1 MKKLLN
7 YINDKVFVKIVWL
20 HTTTMLT
27 KITAGLLTTKFIAL
41 FIGAEGLA
49 LIGNLRNFL
58 TSIQSFGTAGLYNA
72 VVKNI
77 GAYKNDLTG
86 LSKVVSTSYYIG
98 FAATLL
104 VSFLCYFNADTINL
118 LLFSERYDYG
128 FVIKILAL
136 ATPFY
141 ALNMFCFSIM
151 NGFAKYK
158 FLMILNIIGQLMGLA
173 VTLYLIYKN
182 HIDGALVAV
191 VIAPSLMF
199 LITLVGILNRRNLMK
214 HIKISA
220 IDYSFLKKF
229 STSAIMAVI
238 TGIALP
244 LILIGIR
251 NYIIEVEGMQYAGYW
266 EAMNRISSYY
276 LLFVNSIMTLYFL
289 PRFSEIDTIKE
300 FRKEIFDFYKTIMP
314 YFALGLV
321 VLYLLRSYIISLLL
335 TEDFKPVADLFFWQ
349 MLGDFVKVMSMVIAY
364 QFIAKRM
371 FVHFV
376 ITQLFLIMMT
386 YFSSIYLVDAFGVE
400 GANIGHFVSYL
411 LYYIMVLL
419 IFGSSLFG
427 VLSEDDHRLSD

>member
-1 MKKLLN
+1 MKKLID
-7 YINDKVFVKIVWL
+7 YINNKVFVKIVWL
-20 HTTTMLT
+20 HSATMLT

-41 FIGAEGLA
+41 FIGAEGMA

-77 GAYKNDLTG
+77 GVYKNDLKN
-86 LSKVVSTSYYIG
+86 LSKVVSTAYYFG
-98 FAATLL
+98 FAATML
-104 VSFLCYFNADTINL
+104 VSFLCYFNAETINIM
-118 LLFSERYDYG
+118 LFSERYNYA

-158 FLMILNIIGQLMGLA
+158 FLMILNIVGQLMGLA

-182 HIDGALVAV
+182 NIDGALVAV

-199 LITLVGILNRRNLMK
+199 LITLVGILNRRNLMNQ
-214 HIKISA
+214 IKIVS
-220 IDYSFLKKF
+220 IDYTILKKF
-229 STSAIMAVI
+229 STYAIMAVV

-251 NYIIEVEGMQYAGYW
+251 NYIIEVEGMKYAGYW

-276 LLFVNSIMTLYFL
+276 LMFINSIMTLYFL
-289 PRFSEIDTIKE
+289 PRFSEIENIKE

-314 YFALGLV
+314 YFAGGLV
-321 VLYLLRSYIISLLL
+321 VIYVLRNYIISFLLVD
-335 TEDFKPVADLFFWQ
+335 DFKPVEDLFFWQ
-349 MLGDFVKVMSMVIAY
+349 LLGDFVKVLSAVIAY

-371 FVHFV
+371 FIHFV
-376 ITQLFLIMMT
+376 ITELFLIIMT
-386 YFSSIYLVDAFGVE
+386 YFSSIYLIDAFGVE

-411 LYYIMVLL
+411 LYYIVILL

-427 VLSEDDHRLSD
+427 VLSEEHNLND

>member
-7 YINDKVFVKIVWL
+7 YINDKVFVKIIWL
-20 HTTTMLT
+20 HSATMLT
-27 KITAGLLTTKFIAL
+27 RITAGLLTTKFIAL

-58 TSIQSFGTAGLYNA
+58 TSIQSFGTAGLYKA

-77 GAYKNDLTG
+77 GVYKNDVVG

-98 FAATLL
+98 FAATML
-104 VSFLCYFNADTINL
+104 VSFLCYFNAEPINDF
-118 LLFSERYDYG
+118 LFSERYNYV

-158 FLMILNIIGQLMGLA
+158 FLMILNIVGQLMGLA

-191 VIAPSLMF
+191 VISPSLMF

-214 HIKISA
+214 HIKITA
-220 IDYSFLKKF
+220 IDYGILKKF
-229 STSAIMAVI
+229 STYSIMAVI
-238 TGIALP
+238 TGIGLP
-244 LILIGIR
+244 LVMIGIR
-251 NYIIEVEGMQYAGYW
+251 NYIIKVEGMQDAGYW

-276 LLFVNSIMTLYFL
+276 LMFINSIMVLYFL
-289 PRFSEIDTIKE
+289 PRFSEIDNIKE
-300 FRKEIFDFYKTIMP
+300 FRKEIFDFYKSIMP
-314 YFALGLV
+314 YFAAGLV
-321 VLYLLRSYIISLLL
+321 VIYLLRPYIIAYLL
-335 TEDFKPVADLFFWQ
+335 TDEFQPVERLFFWQ
-349 MLGDFVKVMSMVIAY
+349 LLGDFIKVMSAVIAY
-364 QFIAKRM
+364 QFIAKKM

-376 ITQLFLIMMT
+376 ITELFLIVIT

-400 GANIGHFVSYL
+400 GANIGHFVSHL
-411 LYYIMVLL
+411 LYYIVVLL

-427 VLSEDDHRLSD
+427 ILQEENEKI

>member
-1 MKKLLN
+1 MK
-7 YINDKVFVKIVWL
+7 IIWL
-20 HTTTMLT
+20 HSATMLT
-27 KITAGLLTTKFIAL
+27 RITAGLLTTKFIAV

-58 TSIQSFGTAGLYNA
+58 TSIQSFATAGLYKA

-77 GAYKNDLTG
+77 SAYKNDLVG
-86 LSKVVSTSYYIG
+86 LSKVVSTSYYFG
-98 FAATLL
+98 FAATIL
-104 VSFLCYFNADTINL
+104 VSFLCYFNAEPINE
-118 LLFSERYDYG
+118 LLFSKRYDYV
-128 FVIKILAL
+128 FVIKILSL

-158 FLMILNIIGQLMGLA
+158 FLMILNIVGQLMGLS

-191 VIAPSLMF
+191 VISPSLMF

-214 HIKISA
+214 DIKISS
-220 IDYSFLKKF
+220 IDYGIFKKF
-229 STSAIMAVI
+229 STYAIMAVV

-244 LILIGIR
+244 LVMIGIR
-251 NYIIEVEGMQYAGYW
+251 NYIIKIEGMQDAGHW

-276 LLFVNSIMTLYFL
+276 LMFINSIMTLYFL
-289 PRFSEIDTIKE
+289 PRFSEIESLKE
-300 FRKEIFDFYKTIMP
+300 FRKEIFDFYKSIMP

-321 VLYLLRSYIISLLL
+321 AIYFLRPYIISVLL
-335 TEDFKPVADLFFWQ
+335 TEEFQSIEGLFFWQ
-349 MLGDFVKVMSMVIAY
+349 LLGDFVKVMSAVIAY
-364 QFIAKRM
+364 QFIAKKM

-376 ITQLFLIMMT
+376 ITELFLIIMT
-386 YFSSIYLVDAFGVE
+386 YFSSIYLIDAFGVE
-400 GANIGHFVSYL
+400 GANIGYFVSHL
-411 LYYIMVLL
+411 LYYIVVLL

-427 VLSEDDHRLSD
+427 ILQEDKEI